1 MKKRHEK
8 KDAKKGRKKGQMEN
22 DLFAQCRIKRSSVIT
37 GGLKTTIAWNFLC
50 TTRSNADNVLAMSVY
65 ISTYVHICMHY
76 SKIIYYNLYIKN

>member
-22 DLFAQCRIKRSSVIT
+22 DLFAQCRIERSSVIT

-50 TTRSNADNVLAMSVY
+50 TTRSNADNVLYVSLHKY
-65 ISTYVHICMHY
+65 LCTYMHAY